1 MTTTSA
7 TRWRRRVA
15 VIASASALSLI
26 PMAAAHAAT
35 IVTLEHDAVG
45 TSFIKKTD
53 STIELK
59 ATTLTTDLDIDT
71 GDFTGSLPLPG
82 TSTEFKALGLLP
94 VKADVDFIPAGPVTG
109 RIDLTQTQAK
119 VNAVATYYVKL
130 SNIKIVGFPTFAGDK
145 CQTKV
150 PISIPVATPE
160 GEGFDIIGGG
170 NLKGTYTLGS
180 FAHCGLN
187 TPLINALVPGPGN
200 TVDIQASNGVVVE

>member
-1 MTTTSA
+1 MTLTTAS
-7 TRWRRRVA
+7 RWRRRVA
-15 VIASASALSLI
+15 VVASASALGLV

-35 IVTLEHDAVG
+35 IVTLKHDAVG
-45 TSFIKKTD
+45 TSYIKKTK

-94 VKADVDFIPAGPVTG
+94 VKANVDFVPAGPVTG
-109 RIDLTQTQAK
+109 HIDLTQTQAK
-119 VNAVATYYVKL
+119 VNATATYYVKL

-150 PISIPVATPE
+150 PISIPVGTPE
-160 GEGFDIIGGG
+160 GEGFDIIEGG
-170 NLKGTYTLGS
+170 NLEGTYSLGN
-180 FAHCGLN
+180 FANCGLN
-187 TPLINALVPGPGN
+187 TGLINALVPGPGN
-200 TVDIQASNGVVVE
+200 TVDIKATNGVVVE